1 MGFFRLWIDTERMYL
16 LNFLKLDSNEF
27 QDDRIFMTLFRTILF
42 FHNLFKEY
50 LYNDFDSTF
59 LNQFISSSLKQLR
72 ALSEVCTN

>member
-50 LYNDFDSTF
+50 LYNDFDTTF